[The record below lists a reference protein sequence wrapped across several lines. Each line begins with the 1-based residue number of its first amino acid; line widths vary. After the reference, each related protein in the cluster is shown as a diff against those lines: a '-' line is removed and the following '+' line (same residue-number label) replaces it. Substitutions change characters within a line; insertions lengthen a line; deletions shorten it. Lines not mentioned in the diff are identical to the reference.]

1 MSGVAA
7 ANPLALRGRRGRV
20 QLAGFGAVL
29 VTNVLTGAP
38 AAAQAHAPIQS
49 MTAPVASGD
58 EDRRNTL
65 FQQGVEAA
73 SAARWADAKARFAEA
88 LEIRVSPRV
97 LFSLAETEEHLGQL
111 TEAMSDY
118 ERSAAATPAD
128 PEVVRLSAEVRRRLD
143 ARIPQIRLRAAA
155 GSVTAVTVDDRPAT
169 LDVPLSVDPGEHR
182 IGVTAADG
190 GTLTITVAVAEGQRL
205 DVPLRLQEVKTDRGD
220 ATTAPA
226 PLAAT
231 IEATTASTSPDSSRS
246 PWKTVGWITAGV
258 GVVGLGIGAAF
269 GIDAKVQLDASN
281 RSGCSGDACNA
292 QGTSTRHQALDAA
305 TVSTVAFIAGGV
317 LAAAGVAL
325 WLLPPSRTGASAA
338 MSAAAAP
345 GGGALL
351 LSGAW

>member
-29 VTNVLTGAP
+29 VTHALTAAP
-38 AAAQAHAPIQS
+38 AAAQTHAQIQS
-49 MTAPVASGD
+49 VPAPAASSD
-58 EDRRNTL
+58 EDRRNAL

-111 TEAMSDY
+111 TEAMADY

-128 PEVVRLSAEVRRRLD
+128 PEVVRLCTDVRRRLD
-143 ARIPQIRLRAAA
+143 ARIPQIRLRPAA
-155 GSVTAVTVDDRPAT
+155 GSVTAVTVDDRPASV
-169 LDVPLSVDPGEHR
+169 DEPVRVDPGEHR
-182 IGVTAADG
+182 IGVTASDG
-190 GTLTITVAVAEGQRL
+190 STLTITVSVAEGQRL
-205 DVPLRLQEVKTDRGD
+205 DVPLRPQEVKTDRSD
-220 ATTAPA
+220 AKTTP
-226 PLAAT
+226 PPR
-231 IEATTASTSPDSSRS
+231 SPDSGRS
-246 PWKTVGWITAGV
+246 PWKTVGWITASA
-258 GVVGLGIGAAF
+258 GVVGLGIGVAF

-325 WLLPPSRTGASAA
+325 WLLPPSRTGASASI
-338 MSAAAAP
+338 SASAAP

-351 LSGAW
+351 LSGAWQ